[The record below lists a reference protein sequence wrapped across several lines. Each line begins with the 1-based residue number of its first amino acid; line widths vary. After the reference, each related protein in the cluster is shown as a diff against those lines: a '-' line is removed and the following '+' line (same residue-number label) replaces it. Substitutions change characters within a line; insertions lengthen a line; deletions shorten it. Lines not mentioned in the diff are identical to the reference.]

1 MDHFPLN
8 VWYNLRQNPIK
19 EHRIPTYRFYH
30 SPILIVIIKILI
42 NVWDM
47 RYRKLSNILELNEN
61 KKYYYLDKKKSLK
74 LYYCIINKNIK
85 IHVNL
90 QKNIYM

>member
-61 KKYYYLDKKKSLK
+61 KKNYKEIIKVVLLYYY
-74 LYYCIINKNIK
+74 
-85 IHVNL
+85 
-90 QKNIYM
+90 

>member
-1 MDHFPLN
+1 MVFN
-8 VWYNLRQNPIK
+8 
-19 EHRIPTYRFYH
+19 
-30 SPILIVIIKILI
+30 S

-61 KKYYYLDKKKSLK
+61 KKYYYLDKKKLLK
-74 LYYCIINKNIK
+74 LYYCIINKKIK